1 MRQPDENKID
11 LKEQLQRTVLLDVGD
26 VELVSKL
33 FTETIKEHGF
43 NVHNART
50 IDNTVSIE
58 AIYGPRFTS
67 FIVSVIPFI
76 GRHLPFGKRLG
87 LRASIIQDNTIKV
100 QINISPYM
108 ELFDTSEVL
117 VLSQT
122 VDEKLT
128 DEYFAAKKIH
138 DITVQLYE
146 SLNLPIPDKFLKFN
160 QRLHLSDTFLST
172 LIYPLDGYKAKKEI
186 HIPPSKG
193 PRWSWPAFII
203 PELWFMW
210 HEIWGVS
217 LLVVALEFAALRL
230 VEVFKGYFLLFY
242 PVLFFSI
249 RIVVAIFANRI
260 YFYRYGHWIKY

>member
-1 MRQPDENKID
+1 
-11 LKEQLQRTVLLDVGD
+11 
-26 VELVSKL
+26 
-33 FTETIKEHGF
+33 
-43 NVHNART
+43 
-50 IDNTVSIE
+50 
-58 AIYGPRFTS
+58 
-67 FIVSVIPFI
+67 
-76 GRHLPFGKRLG
+76 
-87 LRASIIQDNTIKV
+87 
-100 QINISPYM
+100 M

-122 VDEKLT
+122 VDEKVT

-146 SLNLPIPDKFLKFN
+146 SLNLPIPDKFVKLN

-217 LLVVALEFAALRL
+217 LLVVALEFAALRF

-242 PVLFFSI
+242 PVLFFRSGLSSLYLRIGFISI
-249 RIVVAIFANRI
+249 DMVIGLKILKNNTIMALKKPKSHSPALESEFLTA
-260 YFYRYGHWIKY
+260 